1 MTISHQIRVA
11 ASLNAHSIFAG
22 LSGGKEPPMHNPPVR
37 RSAPPERP
45 KPELTYQEGD
55 WVAFPEKPHIGY
67 KVDQIDQEKNRVYI
81 FLSGNKISTWVGTHQ
96 VILHRKAKERQ
107 H

>member
-1 MTISHQIRVA
+1 MTISHQIRAA

-37 RSAPPERP
+37 RFAPPERP
-45 KPELTYQEGD
+45 KPHTVIEPGDEIRLKGTFTFTYRVNYILGSEVNIGGGPGGLRPMMAPLSQVEL
-55 WVAFPEKPHIGY
+55 V
-67 KVDQIDQEKNRVYI
+67 
-81 FLSGNKISTWVGTHQ
+81 
-96 VILHRKAKERQ
+96 RKAKKKP